1 MGIISITFNF
11 ILPLEH
17 KSHILQ
23 RINMEETYQPTQE
36 RHPQLH
42 PIYNWEEHPGKLESD
57 SSSKEISLFTNPG
70 NPLEQLSLPTN
81 NHPDSLLKP
90 LTKNRSP
97 TKNSNSEIKVV
108 TCQCA
113 DCQYMKDKP
122 AVEYG
127 PTMQD
132 YLDMLPLS
140 LKNNLDLH

>member
-1 MGIISITFNF
+1 METISIIFNF

-17 KSHILQ
+17 KPLILQ
-23 RINMEETYQPTQE
+23 RINMEETYQQRQGQTQI
-36 RHPQLH
+36 P
-42 PIYNWEEHPGKLESD
+42 PIYNWEVHRGKLESD
-57 SSSKEISLFTNPG
+57 SSFKEISLSMNQDNPHG
-70 NPLEQLSLPTN
+70 QLSLPTN
-81 NHPDSLLKP
+81 NRPDSPSNP
-90 LTKNRSP
+90 LTKNLSP

-122 AVEYG
+122 SVEYG